1 MSNDDIKDAPP
12 KDPKQ
17 YQHFKLV
24 SEGGTH
30 LAKSPGGGGP
40 GEGQCL
46 NTIEVLKNC
55 ATDVRKADY
64 RATTPSC

>member
-1 MSNDDIKDAPP
+1 MSTDDTKGAPP

-30 LAKSPGGGGP
+30 LAKSPGGGG
-40 GEGQCL
+40 GCL
-46 NTIEVLKNC
+46 NTIEVLKGC
-55 ATDVRKADY
+55 TTEGRIGDY
-64 RATTPSC
+64 RATSGNCQ